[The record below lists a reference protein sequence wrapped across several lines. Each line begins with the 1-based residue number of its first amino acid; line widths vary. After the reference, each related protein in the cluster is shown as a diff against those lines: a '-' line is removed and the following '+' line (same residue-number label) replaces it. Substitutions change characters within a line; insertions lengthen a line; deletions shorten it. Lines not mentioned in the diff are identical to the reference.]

1 MLTGGT
7 GFLPSFTGL
16 NVVET
21 VLVIFVPCCLFLQ
34 GIHFSKVFDWI
45 FLIEFRRSIF
55 ISLLYFSTVFIQ
67 FESGGSPF
75 RFVRFSFSLFI
86 FCCCRIVESFPS
98 KTVAVFFRPRR
109 LTRHGR
115 FPFDVGASIYIS
127 GRASFLVC
135 FFLFRPFRTLFFQQL
150 WVFLSIS
157 MSRIS
162 SRRSWQSIS
171 WTWVG
176 LASFLPAITG
186 FYLVLLGLYGVYLVL
201 LSLH

>member
-1 MLTGGT
+1 M
-7 GFLPSFTGL
+7 
-16 NVVET
+16 
-21 VLVIFVPCCLFLQ
+21 
-34 GIHFSKVFDWI
+34 
-45 FLIEFRRSIF
+45 IEFRRSIF

-127 GRASFLVC
+127 GRASFLFC
-135 FFLFRPFRTLFFQQL
+135 FFFVSALPDVVFSTVVSISFHLDVENFLATFMAIDFVDVGGARVVSTGNYWVLPSFTRFVRSLPSFTEFTLVLPSCTGFL
-150 WVFLSIS
+150 WV
-157 MSRIS
+157 
-162 SRRSWQSIS
+162 
-171 WTWVG
+171 T
-176 LASFLPAITG
+176 TG
-186 FYLVLLGLYGVYLVL
+186 FT
-201 LSLH
+201 